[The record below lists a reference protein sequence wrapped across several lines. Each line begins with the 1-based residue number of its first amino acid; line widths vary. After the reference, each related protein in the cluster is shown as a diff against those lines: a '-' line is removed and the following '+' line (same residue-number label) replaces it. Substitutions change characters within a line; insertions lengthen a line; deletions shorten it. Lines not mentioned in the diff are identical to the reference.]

1 MKTIRPIIIAA
12 LVCMLAVPAAAGTPG
27 PLTSGAFGQDGAAQS
42 TETKPK
48 KKKSVFLAFIMS
60 VFIPTSGQ
68 FYNGQYAKGA
78 LGLAVM
84 ASGVIIYAMG
94 NDEDDKA
101 ELGDPGLVLVAGTWL
116 WSIIDAPISAQK
128 INDEIEG
135 VQSVPMGYVPPKG
148 WDVYTSLSPG
158 KRAAHAGVLLRF

>member
-12 LVCMLAVPAAAGTPG
+12 LVCMMALPAAAGTPG
-27 PLTSGAFGQDGAAQS
+27 PLASGAFQQEGRAEG
-42 TETKPK
+42 TPK

-84 ASGVIIYAMG
+84 ASGFVIYAMG

-101 ELGDPGLVLVAGTWL
+101 ELGDPGLVLVAGTWI
-116 WSIIDAPISAQK
+116 WSMIDAPISAQK

-135 VQSVPMGYVPPKG
+135 VKSVPMGYAPEPG
-148 WDVYTSLSPG
+148 WDVYTSLSPS
-158 KRAAHAGVLLRF
+158 KRSARAGVLLRF